1 MNHIE
6 INKGLSAYIHNEDF
20 PYYLERLSS
29 DDLGKEEEKFI
40 KREIFNI
47 PFLDILIIN
56 TKFSKFIEDLRREY
70 KINKGQSEEWRGY
83 ESYEKQYPKVIKRI
97 NEFLNKEFPKLNGL
111 APIFVTQY
119 LFEDDLSSI
128 GIEEVLSR
136 DPMITRKKYIDP
148 ITKKCD
154 IIISYTIEG
163 NTSPS
168 IIGINKELKE
178 LNLPEDYFKKYKK
191 PSYRTIGQ
199 RYLLYI
205 LKNKLNLKSG
215 EIEKWFSKS
224 NIPYSPT
231 DEAHY
236 SESFKLLLNSF
247 C

>member
-1 MNHIE
+1 MNNIE
-6 INKGLSAYIHNEDF
+6 INKGLSAFIHNEDF

-29 DDLGKEEEKFI
+29 DDLGNEEEKSI

-56 TKFSKFIEDLRREY
+56 TKFSKFMEDLRRKY
-70 KINKGQSEEWRGY
+70 NNNKGQSEEWRGY
-83 ESYEKQYPKVIKRI
+83 EYYEKQYPKVIRRI
-97 NEFLNKEFPKLNGL
+97 NEFLNIECPKLNGL
-111 APIFVTQY
+111 APIFVTLY

-136 DPMITRKKYIDP
+136 DPIITRKKYIDP

-154 IIISYTIEG
+154 IVISYTIEG

-168 IIGINKELKE
+168 LIGNKKEVTE
-178 LNLPEDYFKKYKK
+178 LNLPEGYFKKYKK

-199 RYLLYI
+199 RYILYV

-215 EIEKWFSKS
+215 EIEDWFSKS

-236 SESFKLLLNSF
+236 SESFKLLMNSF
-247 C
+247 T